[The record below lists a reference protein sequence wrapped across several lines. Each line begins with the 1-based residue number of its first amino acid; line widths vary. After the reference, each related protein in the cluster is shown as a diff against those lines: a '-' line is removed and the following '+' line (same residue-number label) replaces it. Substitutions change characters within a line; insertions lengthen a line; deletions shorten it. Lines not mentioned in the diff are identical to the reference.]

1 MHPAHGPV
9 KAPTALRRLASGAMD
24 PRALAR
30 FLGIARIGFGIGFGL
45 LPRVTAPLWVGRAA
59 RNSGAEFFCRI
70 VGARDAVLGAGTLA
84 ALESGNAR
92 PWLLAGVA
100 ADASDFAAT
109 VAMRD
114 ELPPVA
120 VANAVA
126 TTIGAVAL
134 GLLAYRGQS

>member
-1 MHPAHGPV
+1 RARTRAGARRRH
-9 KAPTALRRLASGAMD
+9 ALPEIAMRLRSGAMD

-45 LPRVTAPLWVGRAA
+45 APGLTAPLWIGRMA
-59 RNSGAEFFCRI
+59 RNPGAQFFCRI
-70 VGARDAVLGAGTLA
+70 LGARDAVLGAGTLA
-84 ALESGNAR
+84 ALQNGNAQ

-114 ELPPVA
+114 ELPP
-120 VANAVA
+120 
-126 TTIGAVAL
+126 
-134 GLLAYRGQS
+134 